1 MNNKILRLLWLDLN
15 ASFAHT
21 SLALPAIHAQAQVKE
36 WSESVEWD
44 VLSATLHMP
53 VTNIVND
60 IIDKKPD
67 ILAATSWLFTAEML
81 HAVLTRVH
89 ALLPSCKIVM
99 GGPEF
104 LGDNEMFLRNNS
116 YVYAVF
122 RGEGEESLPAWLNKL
137 LHSSDDS
144 KDTLTDITGACYID
158 ASGNYVD
165 NGHAKVARFQELEA
179 PEESPFFRTDK
190 AFVQLETTRGCF
202 NTCAFCT
209 SGNDRPVR
217 RISQAEIKRRL
228 EFYAN
233 AGITHIRLLDRTF
246 NANSKQAHEMLDLFE
261 SYAGKLCF
269 HLEIHP
275 ALLGESLRQRMAKLP
290 IGLLHLEAGIQS
302 LRQDVLNT
310 SKRLGSLEDSIE
322 GLAYLCSLD
331 NMEVHADLI
340 AGLPLYTL
348 QQLKEDV
355 RTLASLKAGEIQLE
369 LLKVLPGTEMRER
382 AKELGLI
389 YSPLPPYEI
398 LASDGMTP
406 ADLQDSKRLSRM
418 IDMYYNAPVWQ
429 SFLQRIIVEKESFM
443 ETFVNWLTEK
453 GVLDSPLSLEKR
465 GLLLFEFVNL
475 FDSRY
480 LPAVAVCWLKAGLP
494 VKKIPFKI
502 FEPVSDKI
510 LCWLSGKDLIE
521 KEEMKWFVVRD
532 GVRQNL
538 LTLLGFLP
546 QTGVSQPAIVA
557 EYDEDVENNE

>member
-1 MNNKILRLLWLDLN
+1 MNNKTLRLLWLDLN

-21 SLALPAIHAQAQVKE
+21 SLALPAIHAQTLSKE
-36 WSESVEWD
+36 WSDNIEWK

-60 IIDKKPD
+60 IVNQQPD
-67 ILAATSWLFTAEML
+67 ILAATSWLFTAEVL
-81 HAVLTRVH
+81 HAVLIRVH

-104 LGDNEMFLRNNS
+104 LGDNEAFLRNNR

-122 RGEGEESLPAWLNKL
+122 RGEGEEALPAWLENML
-137 LHSSDDS
+137 DRTDDS
-144 KDTLTDITGACYID
+144 KDSLKSVTGACYINE
-158 ASGNYVD
+158 SEGYVD
-165 NGHAKVARFQELEA
+165 NGHAKVAGFANLIS
-179 PEESPFFRTDK
+179 PEDSPFFRTDK

-217 RISQAEIKRRL
+217 RISQDEIKRRL

-275 ALLGESLRQRMAKLP
+275 ALLGDSLRQRMAKLP
-290 IGLLHLEAGIQS
+290 EGLLHLEAGIQS

-348 QQLKEDV
+348 KQLKEDV

-382 AKELGLI
+382 SKELGLI
-389 YSPLPPYEI
+389 YSPLPPYEV

-406 ADLQDSKRLSRM
+406 ADLQESKRLSRM
-418 IDMYYNAPVWQ
+418 IDMFYNTPVWQ
-429 SFLQRIIVEKESFM
+429 SFMQRIMVEKDGFM
-443 ETFVNWLTEK
+443 EAFVSWLTEK

-465 GLLLFEFVNL
+465 GLLLFEYIKL
-475 FDSRY
+475 YDALY
-480 LPAVAVCWLKAGLP
+480 LPAVAVCWLKAGLA
-494 VKKIPFKI
+494 VKKIPFKV
-502 FEPVSDKI
+502 FEP
-510 LCWLSGKDLIE
+510 L
-521 KEEMKWFVVRD
+521 KESAYIFLAQKNADPGNELKWYAVRD
-532 GVRQNL
+532 GVDKDRI
-538 LTLLGFLP
+538 TLLGFRP
-546 QTGVSQPAIVA
+546 QGGALQPVFA
-557 EYDEDVENNE
+557 EDYKEVM